1 MNNKKI
7 LRILITM
14 FLALN
19 ILLLLSLNVKA
30 QNNLAAPLTGGGS
43 ASNSDGF
50 SFGEIIGSVQEFF
63 KKGKE
68 GSGDEEI
75 TKTFVDKTAPL
86 FSTLYYVGVATSVGV
101 LILLGIEYATAKPDK
116 KAELK
121 EKLIVFVV
129 AVMILGGAIPIWSF
143 VVRTFSGTTGIEV

>member
-19 ILLLLSLNVKA
+19 ILVLFSLNVKA
-30 QNNLAAPLTGGGS
+30 ENNLVAPLEGGGTS
-43 ASNSDGF
+43 SSDGF

>member
-19 ILLLLSLNVKA
+19 ILVLFSLNVKA
-30 QNNLAAPLTGGGS
+30 ENNLAAPLEGGGTS
-43 ASNSDGF
+43 SSDGF

-86 FSTLYYVGVATSVGV
+86 FSTLYYVGVAISVGV

>member
-19 ILLLLSLNVKA
+19 ILVLFSLNVKA
-30 QNNLAAPLTGGGS
+30 ETGTTS
-43 ASNSDGF
+43 SDGF

-86 FSTLYYVGVATSVGV
+86 FSTLYYVGVAISVGV